1 MKYYSTW
8 QEAFIDFINKH
19 GSDYDDSYNLA
30 AEFEEKLGKNIKG
43 VYYIYFGDTK

>member
-8 QEAFIDFINKH
+8 QEALSDFVERFGHN
-19 GSDYDDSYNLA
+19 YADSYNLV
-30 AEFEEKLGKNIKG
+30 AEFEEMLNKNIKG